1 MIILTGAGGFIGSV
15 MLGYLNKQ
23 GITDGALFD
32 DLSNE
37 TQYKNLIGKQFRS
50 IHPHSTYEK
59 TSFNPIDIRAVIHL
73 GANSNTL
80 EKNWLSIYKSNV
92 LSTRMWNQ
100 FCKENNIPF
109 IFASSAAVY
118 GNGEG
123 PLNQYAFSKQVS
135 EQEIDAVVLRLFN
148 VYGPNEYH
156 KGRMASTI
164 MHWHN
169 QIQETGQYKL
179 FEGSRQL
186 RRDLI
191 YVEDVCKTIYHFIEN
206 YQPGVYDLGTGN
218 SVDFEMIAD
227 TLAATCRK
235 GSKNFI
241 LMPEDLKTQYQNN
254 TRADTTKLKDAGVD
268 VANFLGIGAGIECY
282 VDYLKS
288 NRFY

>member
-23 GITDGALFD
+23 GITDVVLFD
-32 DLSNE
+32 DLLNE
-37 TQYKNLIGKQFRS
+37 TQYRNLVGKKFKS

-59 TSFNPIDIRAVIHL
+59 TSFNPKHIRAVIHL

-80 EKNWLSIYKSNV
+80 EKDWLSIYKSNV

-100 FCKENNIPF
+100 FCKEHTIPF

-118 GNGEG
+118 GNGAG

-135 EQEIDAVVLRLFN
+135 EQEIDGVVLRLFN

-164 MHWHN
+164 MHWYN

-179 FEGSRQL
+179 FEGSRQM

-191 YVEDVCKTIYHFIEN
+191 YVEDVVKTIYHFVEN
-206 YQPGVYDLGTGN
+206 YQPGVYDLGTGVC
-218 SVDFEMIAD
+218 VDFETVAD
-227 TLAATCRK
+227 TVAATCRK

-241 LMPEDLKTQYQNN
+241 LMPEDLKSQYQNN
-254 TRADTTKLKDAGVD
+254 TRADTSKLKDAGVD
-268 VANFLGIGAGIECY
+268 VGKFLTAGAGIECY
-282 VDYLKS
+282 LDYLMSSK
-288 NRFY
+288 FY